1 MNILICM
8 NPYPFFKAQGQT
20 LRVYNIAKHLAKKHK
35 LFLLGI
41 HDDSLKLKD
50 NSLIF
55 NPENIFEKIYKV
67 RIKRKR
73 KKLIEIFN
81 LIAPKYSTNLEFLKT
96 KKDLYKFISQI
107 VEKEKIDILHINGRP
122 FVNILLADFKK
133 VPKILDLCDSLS
145 LYYKRGINSTSQ
157 FFKKF
162 VLYSKY
168 LWAKSIEKYLIKNY
182 NIITFVSSIDANFSA
197 KLEKGSFEIVPN
209 GIDIEY
215 FKPISSV
222 KEDFPSV
229 IFFGAMDFKPNID
242 AVLYFYKNIFPEIKN
257 VFPEIKFYIV
267 GRTPVKEIVELKKD
281 KNVVVTGTVEDIRPF
296 IMKASV
302 VVVPIRMGSG
312 MKNKILEAMALQKPI
327 VCTSLA
333 IEALDDRCKDV
344 VLMGDTPKEFVNN
357 VIYLLRN
364 EEKRI
369 ELGYKARQI
378 VKDIYSWE
386 KSAEKYSKLYENL
399 LITKNKNV
407 S

>member
-8 NPYPFFKAQGQT
+8 HPYPFFKAQGQT
-20 LRVYNIAKHLAKKHK
+20 LRVYYIAKHLTKKHK

-41 HDDSLKLKD
+41 HDDSLRLKD

-55 NPENIFEKIYKV
+55 DPENIFEKIYEIK
-67 RIKRKR
+67 IKRR
-73 KKLIEIFN
+73 KKKWIEIFN
-81 LIAPKYSTNLEFLKT
+81 LITPKYTTSLEFFKT
-96 KKDLYKFISQI
+96 KKDLYKFVSQI
-107 VEKEKIDILHINGRP
+107 IEEKKIDILHVNGKP

-145 LYYKRGINSTSQ
+145 LYYKREASGTSK
-157 FFKKF
+157 FFKKNI
-162 VLYSKY
+162 LYMKY
-168 LWAKSIEKYLIKNY
+168 FWIRSIEKYLLRNY
-182 NIITFVSSIDANFSA
+182 NMITFISHIDANFTT
-197 KLEKGSFEIVPN
+197 KLKKCSFEIVPN
-209 GIDIEY
+209 GIDIDY
-215 FKPISSV
+215 FRPISSIR
-222 KEDFPSV
+222 EDFPSV